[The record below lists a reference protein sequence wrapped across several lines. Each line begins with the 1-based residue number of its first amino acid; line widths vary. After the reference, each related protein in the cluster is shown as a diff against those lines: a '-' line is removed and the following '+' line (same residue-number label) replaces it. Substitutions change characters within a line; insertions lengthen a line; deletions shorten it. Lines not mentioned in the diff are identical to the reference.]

1 MGMEEWPQVEPLES
15 GIIQSNHKDSSKTK
29 RVTFLKREVMP
40 YAKRKEKSP
49 VYGRPAARRVL
60 RYAADIW
67 RTVCQKQSRRSI
79 QRPDGTGPKPGQHHA
94 GIQEHQIQHSINKEE
109 EE

>member
-1 MGMEEWPQVEPLES
+1 MVTSRIVET

-29 RVTFLKREVMP
+29 RVTVPNREVMP

-49 VYGRPAARRVL
+49 VYGRSAARRVL

-67 RTVCQKQSRRSI
+67 RTVHQKQSRRNFH
-79 QRPDGTGPKPGQHHA
+79 RPDGTGIKPEQHHA
-94 GIQEHQIQHSINKEE
+94 GLQKY
-109 EE
+109 